1 MLKLISKN
9 TKSIPFNITLITKW
23 LTAFPTRVTIAPIIT
38 SRNITTL
45 KKHSTIPSTQ
55 TLLRNI
61 RNSNSDSSNVSYYST
76 TNSTILS
83 RGGRENDRNISNSL
97 EVIIIEFR
105 KAIKEGDVDK
115 LISNYHALKERE
127 REQGEHRYQQHLQQ
141 NYLTKSHYQ
150 AAINILFRFTNTFSR
165 EVTLSLKPPSKSS
178 TIVSMMDSLFNDMKE
193 LGYKPDTSIYNIL
206 INISARNGNTK
217 ESIRIYDMM
226 LKDKVKCTQY
236 TFNSLI
242 SSYQRSLDIKGA
254 LKILEEMKLY
264 GIQPNTITF
273 NSLIDLYVKLG
284 DITQAEHLYQ
294 EMKFT
299 DGMLIDR
306 FTFDCLLNGYLTY
319 GFIDKAKDLFKDITN
334 SGIELDIC
342 LYTKLLKIYCYED
355 GNSQKVLSL
364 YDTTE
369 LLQQQPKQK
378 ESNIEFNHFINI
390 LLNYLVKEKE
400 YSHTLRICEELM
412 NYDDTVTLAIIIP
425 TYYHT
430 GNIVSAYKLF
440 KEKFITSAKY
450 QKLFSSLFSN
460 LGKDHSKHFLNNFI
474 SYSKESSSP
483 SSEPLPISELY
494 NSLIAH
500 FLNQDD
506 ITYAL
511 ELYSHLL
518 QQDQRGYTIL
528 IDSFSKINYMSEAQ
542 RIFVDMKRNGIEP
555 NSYTYSSLIK
565 GLGEIYD
572 IRGVETI
579 HKLIRMD
586 LNLDQVD
593 IIIYNS
599 LMDAYN
605 RCGYG
610 YNVLQLWDSLLI
622 PSKDS
627 DLSLINNTTVSI
639 VLDSCGFNRQLIRL
653 NQIWYY
659 LKEKKFN
666 LNQNNYTSYIEALA
680 RNQKFNEAK
689 HVLMFEMINDGI
701 VPNFKPIRTLLNFL
715 HDHSRGR
722 DQFEI
727 INWVKINFPDL
738 AKELKLS

>member
-1 MLKLISKN
+1 M
-9 TKSIPFNITLITKW
+9 
-23 LTAFPTRVTIAPIIT
+23 
-38 SRNITTL
+38 
-45 KKHSTIPSTQ
+45 PSPVQ

-61 RNSNSDSSNVSYYST
+61 DISYYYTTDST
-76 TNSTILS
+76 LLS
-83 RGGRENDRNISNSL
+83 INGKGGERRENDRNISNSL
-97 EVIIIEFR
+97 EMLIIEFR
-105 KAIKEGDVDK
+105 KAIQEGDVDK
-115 LISNYHALKERE
+115 LILNYHALKERE
-127 REQGEHRYQQHLQQ
+127 REQGKPQYQQ

-150 AAINILFRFTNTFSR
+150 AAINLLLRSINNFSR
-165 EVTLSLKPPSKSS
+165 EATLPLTPPSKSS
-178 TIVSMMDSLFNDMKE
+178 TMVSIMHSLFNDMKG

-206 INISARNGNTK
+206 IYISARNGDTK
-217 ESIRIYDMM
+217 ESRRIYETM
-226 LKDKVKCTQY
+226 LKNKVKCTQY

-254 LKILEEMKLY
+254 LNVLEEMKLY
-264 GIQPNTITF
+264 GIQPNTITY

-284 DITQAEHLYQ
+284 DIKQAELLYQ

-299 DGMLIDR
+299 FGMIIDR

-319 GFIDKAKDLFKDITN
+319 GFIDKARDLFKDITN

-355 GNSQKVLSL
+355 GNSQKMLSL

-369 LLQQQPKQK
+369 VLQRQRKQK
-378 ESNIEFNHFINI
+378 ENNIEFNHFIST
-390 LLNYLVKEKE
+390 LLNYLIKEKE
-400 YSHTLRICEELM
+400 YSHTLRICEDLM
-412 NYDDTVTLAIIIP
+412 KYDDTVTLAIIIP
-425 TYYHT
+425 AYYHT
-430 GNIVSAYKLF
+430 GDMAHAFKLF
-440 KEKFITSAKY
+440 KEKFIISAKN

-460 LGKDHSKHFLNNFI
+460 LGKDHSKHFLNYFI
-474 SYSKESSSP
+474 SHSKESSSP
-483 SSEPLPISELY
+483 SSESLPISDLY
-494 NSLIAH
+494 NSMIAH

-506 ITYAL
+506 IAYAL
-511 ELYSHLL
+511 ELYSQLL
-518 QQDQRGYTIL
+518 QQGFFLNIINITILCKKLILQKKINEALQIYYQSRDRDIILDQRGYTIL

-542 RIFVDMKRNGIEP
+542 RMLVDMKRNGLEP
-555 NSYTYSSLIK
+555 NSFTYSSLIK
-565 GLGEIYD
+565 GFGEIYD

-610 YNVLQLWDSLLI
+610 YNVLQLWDSLLL
-622 PSKDS
+622 PSKDN

-639 VLDSCGFNRQLIRL
+639 VLDSCGFNRQLFRL

-666 LNQNNYTSYIEALA
+666 LNQNNYSSYIEALA
-680 RNQKFNEAK
+680 RNQNFNEAK

-738 AKELKLS
+738 AEELKFS